1 MSYQIVL
8 EKAAIKDLKKLPP
21 ITRERIKRKLVFFSQ
36 QANPLDFAVPL
47 VGDKIIG
54 DYRFRVSDYRLLCIV
69 AKRTITILSIEHRR
83 EVYRRK

>member
-1 MSYQIVL
+1 MSYSIVL
-8 EKAAIKDLKKLPP
+8 EKAAIKDLQKLPP
-21 ITRERIKRKLVFFSQ
+21 ITRNRIKRKLVFYSK

-54 DYRFRVSDYRLLCIV
+54 DYRFRIGDYRLLCDV

-83 EVYRRK
+83 EVYRKK